1 MTPAA
6 ALVALACYAAE
17 PAPVV
22 RSDVYR
28 ALLGEPTAAGPAK
41 ADVAAAIQAVAP
53 LRRRGAHR

>member
-1 MTPAA
+1 MMPAA

-22 RSDVYR
+22 PSEVYR

-41 ADVAAAIQAVAP
+41 ADVAAAIRAVAP
-53 LRRRGAHR
+53 LSRKGRR